1 MLYRQVLAQQSRNLH
16 PGHTAFSSL
25 SLAHPENSPQDNRQL
40 GAHIREYLPSLL
52 YKES

>member
-1 MLYRQVLAQQSRNLH
+1 MLYRQVFALQSKNIH
-16 PGHTAFSSL
+16 PGCTPFSSL

-40 GAHIREYLPSLL
+40 GAHVKGYLPGLL